1 MRPVCE
7 PERDPARVVQ
17 SSRAGHAMVNGLKQ
31 GEKDERRDAMTIH
44 PVSVTAREGTI

>member
-1 MRPVCE
+1 MRPVC
-7 PERDPARVVQ
+7 DPVRVVQ
-17 SSRAGHAMVNGLKQ
+17 SSRAGHAMVSGLMR